1 MSRFSN
7 LLPQRLPA
15 GFADRVG
22 RTVAKTGL
30 TPNMLS
36 CIGLAGN
43 VVAAVLV
50 ARGELLIA
58 AFVFLFFS
66 VVDLLDGSVA
76 RATGRATP
84 FGAVLDAVFDR
95 LGEGIVLCG
104 IAWYFAE
111 RGENV
116 QVAVTFA
123 AMLGGVS
130 VSYLRARA
138 EIDGMVL
145 GKPRDE
151 ADARAMLQRLS
162 GREHRVF
169 SGLCLWPLDLVLSLA
184 ARPAEGLPAVRVA
197 ITRLQMDRLTGPQ
210 LEEYLASGQWEGKA
224 GAFGYQD
231 RLGWV
236 HVIEGSESNV
246 VGLPMETLAEMLPD

>member
-138 EIDGMVL
+138 EIEGMVMREGFFRRQERVALVTL
-145 GKPRDE
+145 GLLFNALTLAIWPL
-151 ADARAMLQRLS
+151 AILSHLTVLQRFVMLIRS
-162 GREHRVF
+162 GPPE
-169 SGLCLWPLDLVLSLA
+169 GEA
-184 ARPAEGLPAVRVA
+184 ANG
-197 ITRLQMDRLTGPQ
+197 
-210 LEEYLASGQWEGKA
+210 
-224 GAFGYQD
+224 
-231 RLGWV
+231 
-236 HVIEGSESNV
+236 
-246 VGLPMETLAEMLPD
+246 

>member
-15 GFADRVG
+15 GLADRVG

-36 CIGLAGN
+36 VIGLAGN

-138 EIDGMVL
+138 EIEGMVMREGFFRRQERVALVTL
-145 GKPRDE
+145 GLLFNALTLAIWPL
-151 ADARAMLQRLS
+151 AILSHLTVLQRFVMLIRS
-162 GREHRVF
+162 GPPE
-169 SGLCLWPLDLVLSLA
+169 GEA
-184 ARPAEGLPAVRVA
+184 A
-197 ITRLQMDRLTGPQ
+197 
-210 LEEYLASGQWEGKA
+210 
-224 GAFGYQD
+224 
-231 RLGWV
+231 
-236 HVIEGSESNV
+236 NV
-246 VGLPMETLAEMLPD
+246 